1 MITIDGGTGVITSN
15 NKITL
20 PAGSGAPGTVLQVQ
34 HDSTTTTSNH
44 TSSTS
49 YIDTTLTDS
58 ITPYST
64 SNNIHVLAVIQWDI
78 QINGGSDGGLGFKLT
93 RTVGGTETTL
103 YESDDPYDVYQYSS
117 SGNQETRAH
126 KTIDF
131 LDTTISTT
139 SAATYK
145 VYARSYNTTQQAVKC
160 QVGNAKSTITLME
173 IKA

>member
-20 PAGSGAPGTVLQVQ
+20 PSGSGAPGTVLQVQ
-34 HDSTTTTSNH
+34 HDSTTTTSTH
-44 TSSTS
+44 TNSTS

-64 SNNIHVLAVIQWDI
+64 SNNVHVLAVIQWDV
-78 QINGGSDGGLGFKLT
+78 QVPSGVDGGLGFKLT

-103 YESDDPYDVYQYSS
+103 YESDDPYDVYVYSS
-117 SGNQETRAH
+117 SGSSEVRAH

-145 VYARSYNTTQQAVKC
+145 VYARSYRTDDDAVRC

-173 IKA
+173 IKG